1 MAENNKNTTKQDQY
15 DMYIIE
21 KPEGTG
27 INAEE
32 IFKTLRD
39 LKSIDVYP
47 VEIPCPK
54 SKSRALGFVTV
65 DAARRLNYKYRE
77 KSRIGI
83 FLRLLMADMDP
94 ADKDKTF
101 DYEFEEISKCWKL
114 KRIKVRFR
122 LFKKDFCVM
131 YCLSFVS
138 FLN

>member
-15 DMYIIE
+15 DMYLIE

-47 VEIPCPK
+47 VEILCSK
-54 SKSRALGFVTV
+54 SRSRALGFITV
-65 DAARRLNYKYRE
+65 DAARRLDYKYGE

-101 DYEFEEISKCWKL
+101 DYEFEEVSI
-114 KRIKVRFR
+114 RFR
-122 LFKKDFCVM
+122 R
-131 YCLSFVS
+131 
-138 FLN
+138 